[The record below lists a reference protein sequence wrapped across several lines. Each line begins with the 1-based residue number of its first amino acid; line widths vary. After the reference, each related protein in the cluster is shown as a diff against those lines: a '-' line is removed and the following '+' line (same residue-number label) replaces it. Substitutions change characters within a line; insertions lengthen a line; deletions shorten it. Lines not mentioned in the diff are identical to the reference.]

1 LALGAGYAREEV
13 VLRIGIDGRYIE
25 DHFPGIGRYTYN
37 LINRIP
43 EIARE
48 ADFLV
53 LHDPRLLNTRY
64 DVESLARHPNLQLVA
79 VDIPTLSLKEQYRLR
94 SLARGL
100 SLDLLHSPYYI
111 KPYWLPCP
119 SVVTIF
125 DLIPMI
131 YPQSLPHRWLTWVF
145 RGSAALAIRRAERVI
160 TISESAKGD
169 LVRLFRASPDE
180 IAVSYLAADK
190 RFRPAPEEEVD
201 RVRQKHGL
209 PKRYMLYLGI
219 NKPHKNLVFLLRM
232 FSELKTE
239 VTLVLAGKEDPRYP
253 QAREEAKRLDLGDSV
268 VFLGEVADGDLPMLY
283 NGAELFVFPS
293 LYEGFGLPVLEAM
306 ACGAPVVCSNTSS
319 LPEIVGDA
327 AITLDPLDREVW
339 VTALTEVLAKED
351 LRAELRAKGLKQA
364 ARFSW
369 EKAAKETLA
378 VYSSLVKD

>member
-1 LALGAGYAREEV
+1 
-13 VLRIGIDGRYIE
+13 LRIGIDGRYIE

-37 LINRIP
+37 LINKIP

-48 ADFLV
+48 ADFVV

-64 DVESLARHPNLQLVA
+64 DVEGLAHHPNLQLVA

-94 SLARGL
+94 SLAQGL

-111 KPYWLPCP
+111 KPHWLPCP
-119 SVVTIF
+119 SVVTVF

-145 RGSAALAIRRAERVI
+145 RGTAALAIRRADGII
-160 TISESAKGD
+160 TISQSAKDD
-169 LVRLFRASPDE
+169 LVRLFGASPDE
-180 IAVSYLAADK
+180 IAVSYLAADQ
-190 RFRPAPEEEVD
+190 RFRPVPDEEIE
-201 RVRQKHGL
+201 RIRQKHGL

-219 NKPHKNLVFLLRM
+219 NKPHKNLVFLLQV
-232 FSELKTE
+232 FSQLKTE

-253 QAREEAKRLDLGDSV
+253 QAREEAERLDLGDSV
-268 VFLGEVADGDLPMLY
+268 VFLGEVADRDLPMLY

-306 ACGAPVVCSNTSS
+306 ACGTPVVCSNTSS

-327 AITLDPLDREVW
+327 AITLDPLDREAW
-339 VTALTEVLAKED
+339 VTALTEVLEKVH
-351 LRAELRAKGLKQA
+351 LRAELRAKGLEQA
-364 ARFSW
+364 ARFTW